1 MDGGNENTRCSCE
14 AARRPD
20 CRHCV
25 VRQHRARVRGGRDS
39 QRNLWSGRM
48 SAGAL
53 EIRLIGLARIEGAV
67 PPPSVDLYDED
78 IPF

>member
-1 MDGGNENTRCSCE
+1 
-14 AARRPD
+14 
-20 CRHCV
+20 
-25 VRQHRARVRGGRDS
+25 
-39 QRNLWSGRM
+39 M